1 MIRKFLIAPTII
13 LVISSAAVS
22 ARQVLDWGQDIRW
35 TVSLEKGKKDKGRY
49 TREVVIRIDLRKSP
63 FRKVERVVA
72 KVAFFEAN
80 GAKISEE
87 EFSLGDRLEPGKLHR
102 KTFPIPANA
111 TIVKGIELRAII
123 DGETYVNKPIERD
136 GRKIAR
142 SRADYRLYEALE
154 IRLISHYQD
163 S

>member
-1 MIRKFLIAPTII
+1 MIRKFLIASTTM
-13 LVISSAAVS
+13 LVIGSAIVS

-35 TVSLEKGKKDKGRY
+35 TVSLEKGKKEKGRDA
-49 TREVVIRIDLRKSP
+49 REVVIRIDLRKSP

-102 KTFPIPANA
+102 KAFPMPANA
-111 TIVKGIELRAII
+111 TTARGIELRAII

-142 SRADYRLYEALE
+142 SKADCRLYGALA
-154 IRLISHYQD
+154 IH
-163 S
+163 